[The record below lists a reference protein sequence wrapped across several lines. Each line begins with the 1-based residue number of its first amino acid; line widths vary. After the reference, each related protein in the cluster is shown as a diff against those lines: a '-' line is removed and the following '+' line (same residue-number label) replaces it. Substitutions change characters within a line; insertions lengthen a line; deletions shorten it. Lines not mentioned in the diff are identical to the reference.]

1 MDSTEKEPSSR
12 NGENSPS
19 YPLLPTLN
27 IQDQDLERQT
37 VWTAPHVES
46 GFETLIHAKFE
57 KIPLKDFGAE
67 VRALRDVENFLDR
80 TLLVLDLDKF
90 SMDEILE
97 AMLQKI
103 KNDKTDGEKISTE
116 ESIEAVFSHKSA
128 QILSKTIHG
137 TTRNGDEVD
146 FDQSWICVLCEVPSV
161 SRRHVVISRL
171 QNPANL
177 GANSQDVQFIVLVVA
192 PTKEKSTKTALETG
206 RTFSTI
212 FSDMEFRYQLH
223 GAATE
228 EEFRNALHERTRQLI
243 REQSLPENRK
253 SHLQLPMN
261 HFKEEEDKKRSR
273 CPLGHGMIQDI
284 KRRLPYYWSDYK
296 DGVVGYKTPQKLAST
311 TLFLYFACLLPNI
324 AFGMLNDNNTN
335 GTIGVKKI
343 LFSQCAGGVIFALFG
358 GQPLI
363 VLLTTAPLAL
373 YTKIIYSISEDFDLN
388 FSALY
393 SCVGLWNCFFLIVYS
408 VTNLSKLM
416 TFSSR
421 STEEIF
427 SLFITF
433 AFSADAIKD
442 TIKDF
447 NKNYYTPACVPSS
460 NDEQTLTGG
469 QPSNMS
475 YTNASVSYIITNVSE
490 VVPDTNHPCLKENS
504 ILFLLLVLGTVW
516 FGITMF
522 NFTKTP
528 YLTAGKREL
537 LADYALPAAVLIM
550 SFFGSYVFRDVAIQP
565 FKYVAE
571 TNLFVRAPLYTLPWP
586 AVIAAAGLGFSLSLL
601 FFMDQ
606 NISSALVNTPSNKLK
621 KGAAYHWDLFTVA
634 IINGFLSV
642 FTLPWVHAALPHS
655 PLHVKALADM
665 EERIDQGHVHQIIV
679 HVRETRL
686 TGIISHVMIGLS
698 MFLLPYPL
706 SYIPAPVLD
715 GLFLYVAITA
725 LYGNQLFDRI
735 LLFFTEQSAYPPN
748 HYIRRVPQRQ
758 IHTFTV
764 IQLLQ
769 LLVLCVFGFSPIPY
783 MKMVFPILIMF
794 LMPIR
799 HKVVPKIISKK
810 YLAALDG
817 H

>member
-1 MDSTEKEPSSR
+1 MDSPEKEPSSP
-12 NGENSPS
+12 NGDTSPS
-19 YPLLPTLN
+19 YPLLPTLTVEGL
-27 IQDQDLERQT
+27 DPKPRT
-37 VWTAPHVES
+37 VWINPQEENEFDA
-46 GFETLIHAKFE
+46 LLHAKFE

-67 VRALRDVENFLDR
+67 VRAFRDVENFLDR
-80 TLLVLDLDKF
+80 TLLVLNLDKYGL
-90 SMDEILE
+90 DEILE

-103 KNDKTDGEKISTE
+103 KDDKTDGEKFSTE
-116 ESIEAVFSHKSA
+116 ESMEAVYSHHSA
-128 QILSKTIHG
+128 QVLKKTIYG
-137 TTRNGDEVD
+137 TTRSEGGVY
-146 FDQSWICVLCEVPSV
+146 FDQSWICALCELPSV
-161 SRRHVVISRL
+161 SRRHVVICRL
-171 QNPANL
+171 ENPANL
-177 GANSQDVQFIVLVVA
+177 GANSQDVQFVILVVA

-212 FSDMEFRYQLH
+212 FSDMSFRYQLH
-223 GAATE
+223 GATTE
-228 EEFRNALHERTRQLI
+228 EEFRNILRERTRQLI
-243 REQSLPENRK
+243 REQSVPENRK
-253 SHLQLPMN
+253 SHLHLPKN
-261 HFKEEEDKKRSR
+261 PFEENEEEKPR
-273 CPLGHGMIQDI
+273 CPFGSGMVQDI
-284 KRRLPYYWSDYK
+284 KRRLPHYWSDYK
-296 DGVVGYKTPQKLAST
+296 DGIIGYKTPQKLIST
-311 TLFLYFACLLPNI
+311 TLFLYFACVLPNI

-335 GTIGVKKI
+335 GAIGVKKI
-343 LFSQCAGGVIFALFG
+343 LFSQCAGGILFALFG

-373 YTKIIYSISEDFDLN
+373 YTKIIFSISEDFDLDFN
-388 FSALY
+388 AMFA
-393 SCVGLWNCFFLIVYS
+393 CVGLWNCFFLIVYS
-408 VTNLSKLM
+408 VTNVSKLM
-416 TFSSR
+416 KFSSR

-447 NKNYYTPACVPSS
+447 NKYYYTPDCFPPTNTDQSLNNLTS
-460 NDEQTLTGG
+460 NT
-469 QPSNMS
+469 SFMS
-475 YTNASVSYIITNVSE
+475 TNVS
-490 VVPDTNHPCLKENS
+490 DTADDNQHPCMKENS
-504 ILFLLLVLGTVW
+504 ILFLLLMLGTVW

-528 YLTAGKREL
+528 FLTAGKREL

-550 SFFGSYVFRDVAIQP
+550 SFFGSYVFRAVALKP

-571 TNLFVRAPLYTLPWP
+571 TTLFNLAPLHTLPWP

-634 IINGFLSV
+634 IINGFLSI

-665 EERIDQGHVHQIIV
+665 EERVDQGHVQQIVV

-686 TGIISHVMIGLS
+686 TGIISHIMIGLS

-706 SYIPAPVLD
+706 SYIPSPVLD

-735 LLFFTEQSAYPPN
+735 QLFFTEQSAYPPN
-748 HYIRRVPQRQ
+748 HYIRRVPQRK

-799 HKVVPKIISKK
+799 HKVVPKIISQK
-810 YLAALDG
+810 YLSALDG